1 MEVINMKKV
10 PVEEAEGM
18 VLGHDMTQI
27 IPGEFKGPR
36 FKKGHIIQ
44 KEDIPVLKSMG
55 KNHIYSFD
63 LDEDQCHEDEAAV
76 RIAKA
81 VQGVN
86 LKQEGPSEGKI
97 SLVAKRD
104 GLLKID
110 KRGLKEINNFDDLIL
125 ATLHSNLPVEAGQVV
140 AGTRIN
146 PLIIALEKLEEVE
159 DVGKSYSSGVIS
171 VQPFLNLKIGI
182 IVTGDEVYS
191 GEVED
196 KFAPVLKEKIAELN
210 GEVLD
215 IKYTP
220 DNPKKIKEEILD
232 LIKKGAELVIT
243 GGGMSVDPDDVTPAG
258 IEKTGAKIET
268 YGAPVL
274 PGSMFML
281 AYLNEVPILGIP
293 ACGMYNQ
300 RTVFD
305 LVFPRVLAGEK
316 LDRQDIVDLAHGGLC
331 LKCETCHYPTCSFG
345 KV

>member
-1 MEVINMKKV
+1 MKKV

-27 IPGEFKGPR
+27 IPGKFKGPR

-55 KNHIYSFD
+55 KNHIYLFE
-63 LDEDQCHEDEAAV
+63 LGKDQCHEDEAAA

-81 VQGVN
+81 VQGANIN
-86 LKQEGPSEGKI
+86 LEGPTEGKI
-97 SLVAKRD
+97 SLVAKRN
-104 GLLKID
+104 GLLKIN
-110 KRGLKEINNFDDLIL
+110 KEGLKEINNFNDLIL
-125 ATLHSNLPVEAGQVV
+125 ATLHNNLSVEAGQVI

-146 PLIIALEKLEEVE
+146 PLIINQEKLKKIESIGR
-159 DVGKSYSSGVIS
+159 DYTSGIIS
-171 VQPFLNLKIGI
+171 IQPFLNLKIGI

-196 KFAPVLKEKIAELN
+196 KFAAVLKGKIAELN
-210 GEVLD
+210 GEVLA

-220 DNPKKIKEEILD
+220 DDSEKIKEEILD
-232 LIKKGAELVIT
+232 LIAKGAELIIT
-243 GGGMSVDPDDVTPAG
+243 GGGMSVDPDDVTPIG

-281 AYLNEVPILGIP
+281 AYLDEVPILGIP
-293 ACGMYNQ
+293 ACGIYNQ

-305 LVFPRVLAGEK
+305 LIFPRVLVGEK
-316 LDRQDIVDLAHGGLC
+316 VIRKDIVDLAHGGLC